1 MKSVVVLLLVFI
13 IVQNECAEF
22 TVTNEAELRSALK
35 KVINLKLIELMK
47 LINQQIVSRDK
58 LMIH

>member
-47 LINQQIVSRDK
+47 LINQQIV
-58 LMIH
+58 